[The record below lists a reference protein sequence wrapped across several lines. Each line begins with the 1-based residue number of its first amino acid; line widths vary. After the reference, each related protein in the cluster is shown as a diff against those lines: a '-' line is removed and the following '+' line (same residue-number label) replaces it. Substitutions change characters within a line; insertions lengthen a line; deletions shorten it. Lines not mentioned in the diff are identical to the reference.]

1 VVTASLSKV
10 NCRLKEL
17 DVDVP
22 LSELANSWRENKQT
36 GRVLIWL
43 QNHKNAQNI
52 RIANSELINELVKEH
67 TLITTSSDKPYES
80 YIKAR
85 SNLKPVRTKIELLKN
100 EKHLA
105 GISQMV
111 RSLTHYKNQ
120 NEEAS
125 ALYWFALSVK
135 YELEG
140 DLVNAK
146 QAILN
151 IPQEQRGISE
161 LKQLISTALH
171 SSDLDTAILGF
182 EEISHFTDAHTVK
195 HAQVLKLMGKVQ
207 ESVNL
212 YLDYLEKY
220 PEDVVTWVS
229 LGVYMFDIKQ
239 YDAAKTAFVN
249 ALNVEPENELAK
261 QYMHKL
267 TA

>member
-1 VVTASLSKV
+1 
-10 NCRLKEL
+10 
-17 DVDVP
+17 
-22 LSELANSWRENKQT
+22 
-36 GRVLIWL
+36 
-43 QNHKNAQNI
+43 
-52 RIANSELINELVKEH
+52 
-67 TLITTSSDKPYES
+67 
-80 YIKAR
+80 
-85 SNLKPVRTKIELLKN
+85 
-100 EKHLA
+100 
-105 GISQMV
+105 M
-111 RSLTHYKNQ
+111 
-120 NEEAS
+120 
-125 ALYWFALSVK
+125 SVK

-171 SSDLDTAILGF
+171 SNDLDTAILGF

-267 TA
+267 TT